1 MSSSS
6 SSSLLRLNHIVGKM
20 RILASPRR
28 RRGSLGQQFVG
39 PESRGVNIVSLGL
52 RLSQHHGLLLG
63 LIVLL
68 LLFWLVVPDVVKLL
82 PVVVHVVV
90 AVVRQLGHRHVSSAW
105 HRVFH
110 LIAWPVLRHVVRSW
124 RHVRHEMRSWS
135 HVRHVVRSW

>member
-39 PESRGVNIVSLGL
+39 SESRGINIDSLGL
-52 RLSQHHGLLLG
+52 RLSQHHGLLMLV
-63 LIVLL
+63 IML
-68 LLFWLVVPDVVKLL
+68 LLFLLLVEPVVVKLL

-90 AVVRQLGHRHVSSAW
+90 TVIRQLGHSHVSATW
-105 HRVFH
+105 HRVLH
-110 LIAWPVLRHVVRSW
+110 LIAWPVLRPVLRPG
-124 RHVRHEMRSWS
+124 
-135 HVRHVVRSW
+135 